1 MVHLTDESF
10 VEKILYRLVKKHVSG
25 TTMSSALEKAREL
38 NGKNI
43 HASITFLSSGVSSK
57 PKAKYIT
64 STYQELVRQVSR
76 RGLKASVQV
85 PLVQLGLGQD
95 NNAAQENLRDIIGT
109 GNKHGIFIWA
119 ELQAGQD
126 FETKEFE
133 SCRGFGLA
141 LPAESVS
148 DFVKSHKEIRQ
159 VKAIFLSDE
168 EGAYGNG
175 IAGDIERVADKANG
189 IVLLSTPQGVVKK
202 LLGGGKSKK
211 SIVFEFRLGD
221 NRKAMKRMMKKGAT
235 VSVYL
240 PFGKDWHAYAMNN
253 VPEGYMRFLAG
264 KFLDE
269 REEMSG
275 V

>member
-1 MVHLTDESF
+1 MADESF

-38 NGKNI
+38 NGKKI

-64 STYQELVRQVSR
+64 STYQELIRQVAR
-76 RGLKASVQV
+76 RGLTASVQV

-95 NNAAQENLRDIIGT
+95 DGAAEENLRDIIST

-119 ELQAGQD
+119 ELPEGAG
-126 FETKEFE
+126 FGMKGFE
-133 SCRGFGLA
+133 SFRGFGIA
-141 LPAESVS
+141 LPAESVPG
-148 DFVKSHKEIRQ
+148 FMKEHKEARP
-159 VKAIFLSDE
+159 VKAIFQGDDGREQRTSDA
-168 EGAYGNG
+168 GA
-175 IAGDIERVADKANG
+175 IERAAGKANG
-189 IVLLSTPQGVVKK
+189 MVLLSTPKDVARR
-202 LLGGGKSKK
+202 LLSGTKTRKSV
-211 SIVFEFRLGD
+211 IFEVRLGD
-221 NRKAMKRMMKKGAT
+221 DRKVMKNMMKKGAK

-269 REEMSG
+269 KEEMSG
-275 V
+275 I